1 MCLKLNCPTSALDLC
16 CFHNNAA
23 MLSVTF
29 HPSSSLCL
37 LPFLSLPHLIRQVPV
52 YSLNFWSPPL
62 SHHTCPSSSPSDVH
76 PGYDNSLPED
86 GPASLST
93 LPQTAHY
100 SSLNGTS
107 LPRKQSPK
115 SSVWQA
121 SLFRASHPPSSR
133 RGSHHTGGCHAH
145 TPARGPGI
153 PALPLPASEGFCPCP
168 PPICANLPLPS
179 KSICHQLKFLV
190 ISCCICCIMCVLPD
204 FTAPDPVLQEA
215 VFLSSPFHFRSFHWE
230 DRHPL
235 QQSAHPHCSCILP
248 TGSAPVLPCFSAV
261 LVLLTKLLFFLFFP
275 FKVVLF

>member
-29 HPSSSLCL
+29 HASSSLCL

-62 SHHTCPSSSPSDVH
+62 SHHTCPSSSPNDVH

-133 RGSHHTGGCHAH
+133 RGSHHMGGCHAH

-153 PALPLPASEGFCPCP
+153 PALPLPASEGFCPCL
-168 PPICANLPLPS
+168 ANLPLPS
-179 KSICHQLKFLV
+179 KSIGHQLKFLV
-190 ISCCICCIMCVLPD
+190 ISCCVCCIMCEFPD
-204 FTAPDPVLQEA
+204 FTAPRPRSPGSR
-215 VFLSSPFHFRSFHWE
+215 LSKQSL
-230 DRHPL
+230 PL
-235 QQSAHPHCSCILP
+235 
-248 TGSAPVLPCFSAV
+248 PVLPLGRQTSPSTIRSSSLLVYSSYWSPETSYWLHSSPSLLFCSTCPTNQA
-261 LVLLTKLLFFLFFP
+261 LVLFIFSF
-275 FKVVLF
+275 